1 VKLRPNKAKKPEH
14 VRQKRAK
21 KTKSMQTVEK
31 EDNGSNV
38 VNPEAKARR
47 YVELTF
53 NFTRK
58 ACVFRLTRHPNA
70 PM

>member
-1 VKLRPNKAKKPEH
+1 
-14 VRQKRAK
+14 
-21 KTKSMQTVEK
+21 MQTVEK
-31 EDNGSNV
+31 EDNESNV

-58 ACVFRLTRHPNA
+58 SYVFRLTRHPDA

>member
-1 VKLRPNKAKKPEH
+1 MTWERVN

-47 YVELTF
+47 
-53 NFTRK
+53 
-58 ACVFRLTRHPNA
+58 
-70 PM
+70 